1 MKNKKKLIIM
11 IIGILVLIAGILL
24 TVLYFKD
31 NKNKEISND
40 LEIKY
45 VDGDTITL
53 ENIEKGFT
61 FEKEIIVKNTT
72 KELRA
77 YSLEWTSIDNKI
89 KTGSDLTYEITGV
102 GDRSASLGKS
112 QVPGVSSKIFNQVA
126 ILGEVTHTYKI
137 KITYNGKDKGSFT
150 GKLKVKAYDM
160 SDDAKDKKV
169 DMEKEIE
176 KRKAEKEKAQIT
188 TQKKEA

>member
-11 IIGILVLIAGILL
+11 VIGILVLIAGILL
-24 TVLYFKD
+24 TVLYLKD
-31 NKNKEISND
+31 RNKEISND
-40 LEIKY
+40 LEIRY

-53 ENIEKGFT
+53 KDMEKGFT

-72 KELRA
+72 KELRT

-89 KTGSDLTYEITGV
+89 KNGSDLTYEIIGT

-126 ILGEVTHTYKI
+126 ILGEVEHKYI
-137 KITYNGKDKGSFT
+137 VKITYNGKEKGNFS

-160 SDDAKDKKV
+160 SDETKDKKV
-169 DMEKEIE
+169 DMKKEIE
-176 KRKAEKEKAQIT
+176 KRKAEKEKEQIT
-188 TQKKEA
+188 KQKKEA

>member
-24 TVLYFKD
+24 TVLYF
-31 NKNKEISND
+31 NNRNKEISND
-40 LEIKY
+40 LEITY
-45 VDGDTITL
+45 VGGDTITL
-53 ENIEKGFT
+53 KDIEKGFT

-77 YSLEWTSIDNKI
+77 YSLEWISIDNKI

-137 KITYNGKDKGSFT
+137 KITYNGKEKGSFT

-160 SDDAKDKKV
+160 SDQKEDKKV

>member
-11 IIGILVLIAGILL
+11 ITGILVLIAGILL
-24 TVLYFKD
+24 TVLYLKD
-31 NKNKEISND
+31 KNKEISND

-45 VDGDTITL
+45 VGGDTITL

-89 KTGSDLTYEITGV
+89 KTGSDLTYEIIGT

-126 ILGEVTHTYKI
+126 ILGEVEHKYI
-137 KITYNGKDKGSFT
+137 VKITYK
-150 GKLKVKAYDM
+150 M
-160 SDDAKDKKV
+160 SVYSTFDECKN
-169 DMEKEIE
+169 EI
-176 KRKAEKEKAQIT
+176 KEKLLNNKYIDHIDSLYDKAKIT
-188 TQKKEA
+188 IT

>member
-1 MKNKKKLIIM
+1 MKNKKKLIII
-11 IIGILVLIAGILL
+11 IIGILVLITGILL
-24 TVLYFKD
+24 TILYLKD
-31 NKNKEISND
+31 KNKEISND

-53 ENIEKGFT
+53 ENIEKGYT

-137 KITYNGKDKGSFT
+137 KITYNGKEKGSFT

-160 SDDAKDKKV
+160 SDQKEDKKV

-176 KRKAEKEKAQIT
+176 KRKAEKEKSKIT